1 MTSPTLAALRQELD
15 DLRDRHNEAMQSLAK
30 WTIDVDNHAKKLDQY
45 LADASAQVKVEEP
58 PMLTDARLHL
68 LSIGD
73 ASGHTERE
81 AAARLRFV
89 EPELARLRARVA
101 GLEKEQEGEMGDWND
116 RTILIACDPEHKEN
130 KEPHVNGIANWSLIE
145 RMAREIARRR
155 GLKVDGA
162 S

>member
-1 MTSPTLAALRQELD
+1 MTAPNLAALRQELIAEID
-15 DLRDRHNEAMQSLAK
+15 ARLKQYEAEA
-30 WTIDVDNHAKKLDQY
+30 
-45 LADASAQVKVEEP
+45 VKVEEP